1 MIVVTGA
8 GGFVGRQV
16 VADLAARGIP
26 YRAVSRKAL
35 DGAVSVG
42 DIDLHTDW
50 SEALAGA
57 DTIIHLAARVHV
69 MNDTESDP
77 LTAFRATNLEGTL
90 ALAEQAVPEGVQRIV
105 FVSTVK
111 VNGEAT
117 PPGRPFRADDVPA
130 PEDAYA
136 ISKSE
141 AEGALKTFGRK
152 TGLEVVIV
160 RPPLVYGPGAKANFA
175 ALAKLA
181 AKGIPLPLG
190 SIDNR
195 RSMIGVGNLADLLIE
210 CALNDRAAG
219 QTFMASDGQDVS
231 ISWLLRE
238 MAKAQGAPSRVF
250 PFPVSLLEKL
260 ATLTGKQEI
269 MRRLTGSLQVDIS
282 HTCETLGWK
291 PPFSVEDGLRHA
303 LGR

>member
-26 YRAVSRKAL
+26 YRAASRKAL

-117 PPGRPFRADDVPA
+117 LPGRPFRADDVPA

-136 ISKSE
+136 ISKAE

-181 AKGIPLPLG
+181 AKGMPLPLG

-231 ISWLLRE
+231 IGWLLRE

-250 PFPVSLLEKL
+250 SFPVSPLEKL